1 MGWFFLIFA
10 GMFEVVG
17 VVGMNQ
23 INKAKNIRSFAI
35 FIVGIVLSFTCLSQ
49 AMKSLP
55 MGTSYAVWT
64 GIGTVG
70 GAIVGMLF
78 YGESKNWKRIVF
90 IAMVLSAAVGLKLIA

>member
-35 FIVGIVLSFTCLSQ
+35 FIVGIVLSFTFLSQ

-55 MGTSYAVWT
+55 MGTAYAVWT

>member
-1 MGWFFLIFA
+1 MGWFFLLFA

-23 INKAKNIRSFAI
+23 INKAKNIRAFTI
-35 FIVGIVLSFTCLSQ
+35 FIVGIILSFTFLSQ

-70 GAIVGMLF
+70 CAAVGMLF
-78 YGESKNWKRIVF
+78 YGESKDWKRILF
-90 IAMVLSAAVGLKLIA
+90 IGMVLSAAVGLKLIS

>member
-10 GMFEVVG
+10 GMFEIVG

-23 INKAKNIRSFAI
+23 INKAKNIRAFVI
-35 FIVGIVLSFTCLSQ
+35 FIVGIVMSFAFLSQ

-70 GAIVGMLF
+70 SAVVGMLF
-78 YGESKNWKRIVF
+78 YGESKNWKRVVF